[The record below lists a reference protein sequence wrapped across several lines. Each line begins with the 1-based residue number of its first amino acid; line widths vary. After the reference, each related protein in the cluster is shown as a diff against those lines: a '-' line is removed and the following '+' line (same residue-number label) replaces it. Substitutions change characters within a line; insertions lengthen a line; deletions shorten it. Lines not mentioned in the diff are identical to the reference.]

1 MQTSGVLASF
11 SLRMR
16 SVASARGTWWVVV
29 VLVLIQ
35 SAVSLAGG
43 HEQLAGLY
51 QALGVTRQLVLS
63 GELWRLVTYGLLHG
77 GWAHVTLNALC
88 LLMLGARIEG
98 ILGKMA
104 VWRTLILGVIAG
116 GIFHVLAVPGGVDAP
131 ILVGI
136 SGGCMALLILLTT
149 LSPESRMWPLPVS
162 ARSLGVGVMA
172 AEFLLALMDPRLG
185 VPVFSDGGK
194 MLVQH
199 GFGGWFAVG
208 HACHFGGG
216 LAGFLIGR
224 WLLRP
229 RITADRLRREREQR
243 EAKRRV

>member
-1 MQTSGVLASF
+1 MQTSGVPVSF

-16 SVASARGTWWVVV
+16 SVASARGTWIVVS
-29 VLVLIQ
+29 VLLLIQ
-35 SAVSLAGG
+35 LAVSLAGG
-43 HEQLAGLY
+43 HDRLPGVYE
-51 QALGVTRQLVLS
+51 ALGVTRPLVLS
-63 GELWRLVTYGLLHG
+63 GEIWRLLTYGLLHG
-77 GWAHVTLNALC
+77 GWAHVGLNVLC

-98 ILGKMA
+98 ILGQMA
-104 VWRTLILGVIAG
+104 VWKTLILGVISG
-116 GIFHVLAVPGGVDAP
+116 GIFHLLAVPGDVDEA

-149 LSPESRMWPLPVS
+149 LSPDSRMWPLPVS
-162 ARSLGVGVMA
+162 ARSLGVGVMT
-172 AEFLLALMDPRLG
+172 AELLLALMDPRLG
-185 VPVFSDGGK
+185 LPGFSDAGQ
-194 MLVQH
+194 MLVRH

-216 LAGFLIGR
+216 LAGFLVGR

-243 EAKRRV
+243 EAKRRE